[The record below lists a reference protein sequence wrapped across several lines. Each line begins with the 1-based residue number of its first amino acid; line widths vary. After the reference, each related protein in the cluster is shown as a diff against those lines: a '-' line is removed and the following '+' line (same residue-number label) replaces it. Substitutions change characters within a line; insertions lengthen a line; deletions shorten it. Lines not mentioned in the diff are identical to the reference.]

1 MWTSGTVP
9 LPWCLAPWVSLVRS
23 FLGCCPEQMMGSSSR
38 MQGKVLSEQATR
50 MQSSAGIDVGKS
62 WLDAHILPAGQR
74 RRVANNPEGIRQ
86 LKRWLLGFD
95 CTIVVVEATGKWH
108 RPLYRSLHADGLPVA
123 VSDPYR
129 VRMFAKA
136 HGVAAKTDRLDAR
149 VLAQFG
155 AVMNPAIRPPVPE
168 AFEELGELLA
178 ARRSA
183 VDTQTALKNQA
194 GITTSKFLVR
204 QIKRRLSALAKDID
218 ALECEIQRHIAAEE
232 PLAKRYAIL
241 AELGIC
247 SAKQIGMLARLAPIA
262 DDSGQRQGIRFI
274 GRGRSAVRNVLYLA
288 ALAATRFNPDMKAFY
303 RRLIANGKPPK
314 LAIIAV
320 ARKLAVLA
328 NTLITEGRNWLPQ
341 NPKHA

>member
-1 MWTSGTVP
+1 
-9 LPWCLAPWVSLVRS
+9 
-23 FLGCCPEQMMGSSSR
+23 
-38 MQGKVLSEQATR
+38 MQGKVSSEQATG

-62 WLDAHILPAGQR
+62 WLDAHVLPADQR

-95 CTIVVVEATGKWH
+95 CSIVVLEATGKWH
-108 RPLYRSLHADGLPVA
+108 RPLYRSLHADGVPVA

-136 HGVAAKTDRLDAR
+136 HGVVAKTDRLDAR
-149 VLAQFG
+149 VLAQFA
-155 AVMNPAIRPPVPE
+155 AVMNPVIRPPAPQ

-183 VDTQTALKNQA
+183 INSQTALKNQA
-194 GITTSKFLVR
+194 GVTTSKFLAR

-218 ALECEIQRHIAAEE
+218 ALEGEIQRHIAAEE
-232 PLAKRYAIL
+232 ALAKRYAIL
-241 AELGIC
+241 VSIPSFGFVVAATLLASLTELGTC
-247 SAKQIGMLARLAPIA
+247 SAKQIGMLAGLAPIA
-262 DDSGQRQGIRFI
+262 DDSGQRQGTRFI
-274 GRGRSAVRNVLYLA
+274 GRGRSPVRNVLYLA

-303 RRLIANGKPPK
+303 RRLIANGKAPK

-328 NTLITEGRNWLPQ
+328 NTLITEDRSWLPHQ
-341 NPKHA
+341 PKTA

>member
-1 MWTSGTVP
+1 
-9 LPWCLAPWVSLVRS
+9 
-23 FLGCCPEQMMGSSSR
+23 
-38 MQGKVLSEQATR
+38 
-50 MQSSAGIDVGKS
+50 
-62 WLDAHILPAGQR
+62 
-74 RRVANNPEGIRQ
+74 
-86 LKRWLLGFD
+86 
-95 CTIVVVEATGKWH
+95 
-108 RPLYRSLHADGLPVA
+108 
-123 VSDPYR
+123 
-129 VRMFAKA
+129 
-136 HGVAAKTDRLDAR
+136 
-149 VLAQFG
+149 
-155 AVMNPAIRPPVPE
+155 VMNPAIRPPAPE

-241 AELGIC
+241 ISIPSFGFVVAATLLASLAELGIC
-247 SAKQIGMLARLAPIA
+247 SAKQIGMLAGLAPIA
-262 DDSGQRQGIRFI
+262 DDSGQRQGTRFI

-288 ALAATRFNPDMKAFY
+288 ALAATRCNPDMKAFY

-341 NPKHA
+341 HPKHA

>member
-1 MWTSGTVP
+1 
-9 LPWCLAPWVSLVRS
+9 
-23 FLGCCPEQMMGSSSR
+23 

-149 VLAQFG
+149 V
-155 AVMNPAIRPPVPE
+155 
-168 AFEELGELLA
+168 GELLA

-241 AELGIC
+241 ISIPSFGFVVAATLLASLAELGIC
-247 SAKQIGMLARLAPIA
+247 SAKQIGMLAGLAPIA

-341 NPKHA
+341 HPKHA